1 MAKALRRRDIET
13 VVALPLGDGGFRE
26 LLVAAEVPFYELGN
40 LKRIR
45 ATVNPIPQLS
55 WLAHLWGSITALTK
69 IIRDEDIAIV
79 HQNDVTQIQG
89 AIAGR
94 LTKRKVVWHI
104 NGITYPFVYK
114 RFKPLVSLL
123 SNAIVASSHEIG
135 REYFGTKKGG
145 STRPFDVLYP
155 PIDLYD
161 ECSVD
166 RDGLFRA
173 ELGIPDSCPVVATIG
188 NLNPPKGHMYFIRAA
203 ALIKRQVPE
212 ARFVMIGRVLDN
224 RGKYTSQ
231 LRMEIERLGLSDA
244 VTITGFRDDIA
255 DVLRSVD
262 VLVSASLSE
271 SFGMAVAEGLAAE
284 KPVVATAV
292 GGVKEIIDQNETGI
306 LVQPRDSTS
315 IANAVLLLL
324 NNPELAV
331 SLAARG
337 KEKVRN
343 LFSADRC
350 AAEHEKIYRRVVA
363 GS

>member
-1 MAKALRRRDIET
+1 
-13 VVALPLGDGGFRE
+13 
-26 LLVAAEVPFYELGN
+26 
-40 LKRIR
+40 
-45 ATVNPIPQLS
+45 
-55 WLAHLWGSITALTK
+55 
-69 IIRDEDIAIV
+69 
-79 HQNDVTQIQG
+79 
-89 AIAGR
+89 
-94 LTKRKVVWHI
+94 
-104 NGITYPFVYK
+104 
-114 RFKPLVSLL
+114 
-123 SNAIVASSHEIG
+123 
-135 REYFGTKKGG
+135 
-145 STRPFDVLYP
+145 
-155 PIDLYD
+155 
-161 ECSVD
+161 
-166 RDGLFRA
+166 
-173 ELGIPDSCPVVATIG
+173 
-188 NLNPPKGHMYFIRAA
+188 MYFIRAA